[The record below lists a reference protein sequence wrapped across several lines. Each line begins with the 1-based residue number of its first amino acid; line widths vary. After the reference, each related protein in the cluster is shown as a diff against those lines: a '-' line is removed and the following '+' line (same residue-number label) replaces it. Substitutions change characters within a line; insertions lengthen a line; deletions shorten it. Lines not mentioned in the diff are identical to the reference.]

1 MNILLFKYIGICEI
15 KLLKKL
21 LCMWNGIN
29 VILVGLICVIV
40 CNLKNYKRYLIEFVV
55 VCEIF
60 ILFIGVCVV

>member
-1 MNILLFKYIGICEI
+1 MKILLFKYVGDCVI

-29 VILVGLICVIV
+29 VILVGLIYVIV